1 MTKLLYNENAVFPS
15 TGNGGNQQKKSRRRD
30 SMHNPPDE
38 RPPVRR
44 RRRRWGPRRI
54 WNYFVMA
61 VGYLAIA
68 YNVIRGIIY
77 LLVLAEEW
85 M

>member
-1 MTKLLYNENAVFPS
+1 
-15 TGNGGNQQKKSRRRD
+15 
-30 SMHNPPDE
+30 MHKPPDDH
-38 RPPVRR
+38 PPVRK
-44 RRRRWGPRRI
+44 RRRRWGPRRVWHYI
-54 WNYFVMA
+54 VMTI
-61 VGYLAIA
+61 GYLAIA

>member
-1 MTKLLYNENAVFPS
+1 MEKAAINRHEQEARNMY
-15 TGNGGNQQKKSRRRD
+15 
-30 SMHNPPDE
+30 MPPEDH
-38 RPPVRR
+38 PPVRR
-44 RRRRWGPRRI
+44 RKRRWGPRRV
-54 WNYFVMA
+54 WNIIVMTI
-61 VGYLAIA
+61 GYLAIA

>member
-1 MTKLLYNENAVFPS
+1 MKRPWTDPRK
-15 TGNGGNQQKKSRRRD
+15 RRFF
-30 SMHNPPDE
+30 PDE
-38 RPPVRR
+38 KTAINKDEQEARNMYMPPEDHPPVRR
-44 RRRRWGPRRI
+44 RKRRWGPRRV
-54 WNYFVMA
+54 WNIIVMTI
-61 VGYLAIA
+61 GYLAIA